1 MIYVQIGGYISCST
15 TICANSMRL
24 FTYTASEQYC
34 KRCKEKVLLFDCLSF
49 RWRVSAK
56 WAVCN
61 IVRSLHGQVILLT
74 ELNST
79 NIAHICSLG
88 KIHSNHSE
96 RSFRCHCPCL
106 ACLTTSWFCT
116 FCQSVPFFSPTA
128 ASNQFQFITYFERSW
143 SVI

>member
-1 MIYVQIGGYISCST
+1 
-15 TICANSMRL
+15 MRL

-88 KIHSNHSE
+88 KFSQTIQREVLDVIVHVWPVWQQVDFALSVKVFHFLVLPQ
-96 RSFRCHCPCL
+96 RPTSFSSLHILDVAGP
-106 ACLTTSWFCT
+106 
-116 FCQSVPFFSPTA
+116 
-128 ASNQFQFITYFERSW
+128 
-143 SVI
+143 